1 MPFPYAGEVCA
12 LLAPLCWSIAILF
25 YRRSSELA
33 SPMAMTLFKNSL
45 AVGLLVLTMLAL
57 GERFPTDRSA
67 ADWLR
72 LVVSGILGLA
82 VADMC
87 LFEALRRI
95 GAARIAVVDTVY
107 APTVVILSVLFLGEE
122 LTLGL
127 LFGGALVLVGVTVA
141 NSRVDSRVDADGGSP
156 LVGTLFGLAAIIGTA
171 VGVILAKPV
180 LERSGL
186 IEVTL
191 TRLVA
196 GVLGQLLFVAV
207 RGGAADAFR
216 AMRPSPVWWTLV
228 PAAVIGTYLSLVFW
242 LGGFKWANASVAAV
256 LNQMATVYVLVLA
269 RIVLGETLTRRQ
281 AAGAVIAA
289 AGALFVV
296 VSRLS

>member
-25 YRRSSELA
+25 YRRSSDLA
-33 SPMAMTLFKNSL
+33 SPMAITLFKNSFAVALL
-45 AVGLLVLTMLAL
+45 ALTMAVM
-57 GERFPTDRSA
+57 GEGIPLDRSA

-72 LVVSGILGLA
+72 LVVSGVLGLA
-82 VADMC
+82 VADMA

-95 GAARIAVVDTVY
+95 GAARIAVVDTIY
-107 APTVVILSVLFLGEE
+107 APTVVALSVLFLDEV
-122 LTLGL
+122 LTVGFLA
-127 LFGGALVLVGVTVA
+127 GGALVVAGVGIA
-141 NSRVDSRVDADGGSP
+141 NLRAEETTDRAP
-156 LVGTLFGLAAIIGTA
+156 FVGTMFGLVAITGTA

-186 IEVTL
+186 VEVTL

-196 GVLGQLLFVAV
+196 GVLGQLAFVAV
-207 RGGAADAFR
+207 RGGAAEAFS

-228 PAAVIGTYLSLVFW
+228 PAAFTGTYLSLVFW
-242 LGGFKWANASVAAV
+242 LGGFKWADASVAAV

-269 RIVLGETLTRRQ
+269 RAVLGETLTRRQ
-281 AAGAVIAA
+281 VAGAAVAA
-289 AGALFVV
+289 AGALVV
-296 VSRLS
+296 VLSRLA